1 MERSRDE
8 GGVWVREDHSGGQV
22 GPWCHLN
29 GIQGSISGQRHSES
43 YSSIG
48 RSQSALNRVWVGV
61 SGKELSCPS
70 MERLVWCG
78 SQKVSHSARAEPL
91 SSWHV
96 AYICPLPR
104 FERQTTVGKFK
115 GGFLCARAKLPFAA
129 ASQLPSRSDL

>member
-1 MERSRDE
+1 MREECGSDKTTQEVRL
-8 GGVWVREDHSGGQV
+8 GGTLVPFEQDSGK
-22 GPWCHLN
+22 HFKAEARL
-29 GIQGSISGQRHSES
+29 HSES

-78 SQKVSHSARAEPL
+78 SQQASHSARAEPL